1 MLPRYA
7 ILALLCDRE
16 LHGYAIK
23 AAFDER
29 VGPFWTLNFGQIYQ
43 GLKQL
48 KGRGLIIAR
57 FDSGN
62 GHIGRWVYSI
72 TRKGR
77 TALAT
82 WLKRAPRQPEP
93 LRDEMFVR
101 LLALNQATMSGDLR
115 LQFVRQARLY
125 RERIDQLTASE
136 KPDEDMLRTLVR
148 NAERFR
154 AEAHLRWLESCET
167 VLATAH
173 ESPGPSMNELD
184 SAQAI

>member
-23 AAFDER
+23 AAFEER
-29 VGPFWTLNFGQIYQ
+29 VGPFWSLNFGQIYQ

-48 KGRGLIIAR
+48 KGRGLITAR
-57 FDSGN
+57 FDSGS

-77 TALAT
+77 SALTT

-101 LLALNQATMSGDLR
+101 LLALNQAVASEDMRHQLT
-115 LQFVRQARLY
+115 RQARLY
-125 RERIDQLTASE
+125 RERIHELTASE
-136 KPDEDMLRTLVR
+136 RPDEDTLRTLVR
-148 NAERFR
+148 DAEVLR
-154 AEAHLRWLESCET
+154 AEAHLRWLERCEA
-167 VLATAH
+167 VLRPAQ
-173 ESPGPSMNELD
+173 ESPRLAREE
-184 SAQAI
+184 SAVAI

>member
-23 AAFDER
+23 AAFEER

-48 KGRGLIIAR
+48 KGRGLITAR
-57 FDSGN
+57 FDQGN

-72 TRKGR
+72 TPRGR
-77 TALAT
+77 SALTT
-82 WLKRAPRQPEP
+82 WLKRAPRSPEP

-101 LLALNQATMSGDLR
+101 LLALNQTTASDDLR
-115 LQFVRQARLY
+115 G
-125 RERIDQLTASE
+125 QLTKQAQVYR
-136 KPDEDMLRTLVR
+136 DRINDLVADDAGGEDTLRSLVR
-148 NAERFR
+148 DAEVFR
-154 AEAHLRWLESCET
+154 AEAHLRWLERCEA
-167 VLATAH
+167 VLATAR
-173 ESPGPSMNELD
+173 
-184 SAQAI
+184 